1 MFCQRIFSSMTKG
14 AAESDNDPIDTC
26 KKCIISWDVLQ
37 KRYISIFFVDWSSL
51 VSFNIA
57 NYSDLED
64 R

>member
-1 MFCQRIFSSMTKG
+1 MTKG